1 MSDTALNTI
10 DDVIR
15 YHSAYVEKRF
25 HHMYRDYEKRH
36 LRWKHDK
43 QDGIEYAE
51 PTAPDRDTLAK
62 EHTIPVTLHLLKAIR
77 AMNSHGV
84 QVDLSAGNV

>member
-10 DDVIR
+10 DSVIR
-15 YHSAYVEKRF
+15 YHSAHVEKRF
-25 HHMYRDYEKRH
+25 HHLYRDYEKRH

-62 EHTIPVTLHLLKAIR
+62 AQTIPVTLHLLKAIR
-77 AMNSHGV
+77 ELSHGV
-84 QVDLSAGNV
+84 QVDVSAGNV